1 MSDTHTHTRAH
12 GTHKPCLI
20 PFTVKGTEAQRIKY
34 ISQSCSAGRGP
45 RRDSVSL
52 NGGAEGDRLPEGGRT
67 RDGRRVISRPV
78 DDVAT
83 LQRKPLGRLQRMVFF
98 QDPNEKG
105 NNRPASVHL
114 ATYHQEGTFK
124 EKRCHLFSKRHLD
137 PRPGLREWG
146 EKKKSWEAANKDP
159 RGEGSGT
166 SAP

>member
-1 MSDTHTHTRAH
+1 MWPLS
-12 GTHKPCLI
+12 
-20 PFTVKGTEAQRIKY
+20 
-34 ISQSCSAGRGP
+34 RG
-45 RRDSVSL
+45 SHW
-52 NGGAEGDRLPEGGRT
+52 EGSKEWF
-67 RDGRRVISRPV
+67 
-78 DDVAT
+78 
-83 LQRKPLGRLQRMVFF
+83 FF

-124 EKRCHLFSKRHLD
+124 EKRCHLFSKCHLD

-166 SAP
+166 SAPER